1 MTEVT
6 ILVNQAYVYAEVR
19 KATAYLAVKNSE
31 KSEYDR
37 VAVVEDNADLL
48 DRYYEEAIG
57 ILNATMRQYIDS
69 VTNSA
74 KTYTFNMLMSS
85 SYDTTQNDALQTA
98 VQSFVIS
105 YILSKWLVVV
115 DKKEATNAEHEA
127 AEHLTDIR
135 AKVYYRKRPVR
146 TPPKKV
152 YVYPANPDTI
162 ENTPGSSEETDR
174 GISSN

>member
-1 MTEVT
+1 
-6 ILVNQAYVYAEVR
+6 
-19 KATAYLAVKNSE
+19 
-31 KSEYDR
+31 
-37 VAVVEDNADLL
+37 
-48 DRYYEEAIG
+48 
-57 ILNATMRQYIDS
+57 
-69 VTNSA
+69 
-74 KTYTFNMLMSS
+74 MLMSS

-152 YVYPANPDTI
+152 YVYPVDPDTT
-162 ENTPGSSEETDR
+162 EETPGSSEETDR